1 MSPAFDIEL
10 PAPPVEPTP
19 RWVRVKAGD
28 VRLKRPF
35 TPWSLA
41 TRGLRE

>member
-10 PAPPVEPTP
+10 TAPHVEPTP
-19 RWVRVKAGD
+19 RRVRVKAGD

-35 TPWSLA
+35 TPWSRP
-41 TRGLRE
+41 TRDRRE